1 MPDEVRPATAADAA
15 GGAKPDLVLPH
26 LDDLPTLAPIAVRL
40 LSLTLSADSG
50 ARDLADALRA
60 DQSLTAKLLA
70 CANSAA
76 AGASHRVDTVDR
88 AVTLLGFAAVRNI
101 VLAVKVFECFSPAE
115 GGSGGFSRL
124 EFWKHALAVA
134 SAAKRLAAARRELG
148 VDPEDAFVA
157 GLLHDIGKVALD
169 AVFPKAYARVVM
181 HNEQERGDIADFER
195 SILGA
200 DHTVAGRR
208 LAERWGL
215 PAHLRDVIWAHHL
228 SVEMLPRSVARP
240 ALISL
245 VHLADVMARE
255 NHIGFS
261 GNHLFHDLSARLAV
275 RLGFKEGQIET
286 VVQQLAPDVAAH
298 ATALGLNRETPE
310 SVYRRAMSEANVE
323 LGKLNADL
331 ILTNR
336 RLAAAARYFKALG
349 RFDRQLSAWS
359 DPAAVVAA
367 MADAAG
373 GALQRCSVAAF
384 GVQEGGGTVN
394 LAWSTEEP
402 ADRGQLVLSV
412 PEETVGWLAQP
423 GEALDLCVIR
433 APQPVRTLMAPVV
446 GRLGRGTAWFV
457 PVVHDARVSGGL
469 VYLSDADERARL
481 VEEAEELRS
490 LTHSFGLVLGRANAQ
505 AAARRLSDDLAE
517 MNRRLQN
524 MQVELLRSRTL
535 SMIAEMAAGAAHE
548 LNTPLAVISGRAEIL
563 MRGTSDPELRRAL
576 ELIHAKAHECSGIVS
591 ELMDFARPRP
601 PEPAPID
608 LAAIASDVRSA
619 FVAKHQLP
627 ESRVT
632 LETDAGATRGGCTIS
647 GDANQLAG
655 VLAELLNNAL
665 DATNDNSGVIS
676 IRCRASVTGDGVELA
691 VRDYGAGMAPGV
703 IDRAFDPFFSHRRAG
718 RGRGLG
724 LARVHRIV
732 EAHRGKIWID
742 SRPGEGT
749 TVHVLLPK
757 G

>member
-1 MPDEVRPATAADAA
+1 M
-15 GGAKPDLVLPH
+15 LSH

-40 LSLTLSADSG
+40 LSLATSDASS
-50 ARDLADALRA
+50 ARDLADVLKA
-60 DQSLTAKLLA
+60 DQSLTAKILA

-76 AGASHRVDTVDR
+76 LGAHRVDSVDR
-88 AVTLLGFAAVRNI
+88 AVTLLGFAAVRNL
-101 VLAVKVFECFSPAE
+101 VLAVKVIECFSPAE
-115 GGSGGFSRL
+115 GVSAGFNRL

-134 SAAKRLAAARRELG
+134 AAAKRLAAARRELG
-148 VDPEDAFVA
+148 IDPEEAFVA

-169 AVFPKAYARVVM
+169 AVFPKAYARVVA

-208 LAERWGL
+208 LAERWNL

-228 SVEMLPRSVARP
+228 SAEMLPTSVSRP
-240 ALISL
+240 GLIGL
-245 VHLADVMARE
+245 VHLADVVARE

-261 GNHLFHDLSARLAV
+261 GNHLFHDISSRLGV
-275 RLGFKEGQIET
+275 RLGFKEGQIAAA
-286 VVQQLAPDVAAH
+286 VQQLAADVAAH
-298 ATALGLNRETPE
+298 ATVLGLDRETPE
-310 SVYRRAMSEANVE
+310 SVYRRAMSDANVE

-336 RLAAAARYFKALG
+336 KLACAARYFKALG
-349 RFDRQLSAWS
+349 RFDQQLDAWS

-367 MADAAG
+367 MADAGSA
-373 GALQRCSVAAF
+373 ALQRSSVAAF
-384 GVQEGGGTVN
+384 GAQEGGTAVN
-394 LAWSTEEP
+394 IAWVTAEP
-402 ADRGQLVLSV
+402 GDRGHLLISV
-412 PEETVGWLAQP
+412 PDETLNWLAQP
-423 GEALDLCVIR
+423 GEALDVCVIR

-446 GRLGRGTAWFV
+446 ARLGRGTAWLI
-457 PVVHDARVSGGL
+457 PVVHERCLSGGL
-469 VYLSDADERARL
+469 LYLSDTDERARL
-481 VEEAEELRS
+481 CEEVEELRS

-524 MQVELLRSRTL
+524 MQAELLRSRTL

-548 LNTPLAVISGRAEIL
+548 LNSPLTVISGRAEML
-563 MRGTSDPELRRAL
+563 LRSVSDPELRKAL
-576 ELIHAKAHECSGIVS
+576 ELIHAKAHECSGIVT

-601 PEPAPID
+601 PERAPLD
-608 LAAIASDVRSA
+608 LAALCAEARVA
-619 FVAKHQLP
+619 FLKQHELP

-632 LETDAGATRGGCTIS
+632 LETDASAARGACMIR
-647 GDANQLAG
+647 GDAAQLVG
-655 VLAELLNNAL
+655 VLTELLSNAL
-665 DATNDNSGVIS
+665 DATQENSGVIS
-676 IRCRASVTGDGVELA
+676 IRCRASVRGDGIELT

-724 LARVHRIV
+724 LARVHRII
-732 EAHRGKIWID
+732 EAHGGKTWID

-749 TVHVLLPK
+749 TVHVLIPT